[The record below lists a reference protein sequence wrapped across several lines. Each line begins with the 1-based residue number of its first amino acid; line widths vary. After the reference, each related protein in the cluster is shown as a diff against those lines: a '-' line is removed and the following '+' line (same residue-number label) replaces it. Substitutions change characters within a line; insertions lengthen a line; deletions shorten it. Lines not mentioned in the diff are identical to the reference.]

1 MDFNKL
7 ITIVLSILV
16 ILSCCL
22 IVYYVFKID
31 ESFKLEH
38 FESED
43 IDKKCLSK
51 GCKIFKN
58 TKLVNENKFVFE
70 KYEPKYKELYGWIK
84 TSCLN
89 EEDCI
94 NNFCNGTPNND
105 NFIFIYNNRIPN
117 EYRKYYFK
125 KDFYDLKDIDGS
137 LFNEETDLTTSDN
150 YTFGICLEKFKVEE
164 TTESGTRS
172 TGSGTRSTGRGT
184 VEEESVEEQKM
195 KTENF
200 ANRRDVLG
208 KVYRQLLQCLSVLK
222 DSNEAKCNNT
232 SKENNKLNLLNIVN
246 KQENKSEFM
255 TFIRKSCAVMNIDEN
270 RDISFFIN
278 FKNPNLN
285 KKTYIFSLVN
295 IVTLTENNQIDK
307 SKSWDW
313 DNTIVSNRNKSRN
326 RKYFLFSIFYSN
338 GELSIEYT
346 DKNNKFTDFNFKLS
360 LVSNQNYFIHIE
372 KMKEK
377 NKYKL
382 NFTGDKTTI
391 EFFNPSDI
399 QLQDNQQIDKHY
411 KAIFGDI
418 ENTIFNKNIV
428 SEDITSSEDYFTEEL
443 YTIKRPEKQD
453 ENYFTSTEDELF
465 SDYKCKWTPDRFKKD
480 INLGLLQNRDE
491 CYKTCMKFDN
501 GEKCN
506 SNYCKYVCDNC
517 LLDNC
522 IWNSNKINKEEQELP
537 YAPKITCFADD
548 QTIIVKWNKV
558 VNNLYPVLAYVLTV
572 IKLEN
577 GKPSKNENVKILTLP
592 GNIETYEIKDLE
604 NQSYYHISMQ
614 SQNKNGLSED
624 CSNTEII
631 APNGPLKSTD
641 VNYVLN
647 TSDQELLRDKKIQ
660 IQADFVSKECRN
672 LFDKNNIYENKNDL
686 GSLFK
691 NNVLSDYEVTKNT
704 RLSDRILKLITTD
717 ESDSIFTD

>member
-51 GCKIFKN
+51 GCKFFKN
-58 TKLVNENKFVFE
+58 KNFNESFAENFDNLKKNINENPLV
-70 KYEPKYKELYGWIK
+70 INC
-84 TSCLN
+84 SS
-89 EEDCI
+89 EEDCKRQFCSI
-94 NNFCNGTPNND
+94 SNPLIFVNNNNT
-105 NFIFIYNNRIPN
+105 NQTGAYQ
-117 EYRKYYFK
+117 FK
-125 KDFYDLKDIDGS
+125 EGLKLEEIDDS
-137 LFNEETDLTTSDN
+137 FFDEEIHLKQQEGLTLG
-150 YTFGICLEKFKVEE
+150 FCLEKFKVEE

-278 FKNPNLN
+278 FKKPNLN

>member
-31 ESFKLEH
+31 ESFKLEN

-51 GCKIFKN
+51 GCKFFKN
-58 TKLVNENKFVFE
+58 KIFNDSFYVNFDNLKKNLNEKHLVINC
-70 KYEPKYKELYGWIK
+70 
-84 TSCLN
+84 SS
-89 EEDCI
+89 EEDCKRQFCSI
-94 NNFCNGTPNND
+94 SNALIFLNVNNTNQT
-105 NFIFIYNNRIPN
+105 IAY
-117 EYRKYYFK
+117 K
-125 KDFYDLKDIDGS
+125 LKEGLKLEEIDDS
-137 LFNEETDLTTSDN
+137 FFDEEIHLKQQEGQTLG
-150 YTFGICLEKFKVEE
+150 FCLEKFK
-164 TTESGTRS
+164 TEAPK
-172 TGSGTRSTGRGT
+172 GSGTSNAGRGT
-184 VEEESVEEQKM
+184 VEESVEEQKM

-200 ANRRDVLG
+200 ANRRVVLG

-222 DSNEAKCNNT
+222 DSNESKCNNT

-295 IVTLTENNQIDK
+295 IVTLTENNRVDK

-313 DNTIVSNRNKSRN
+313 DNIIVSNRNKSRN

-377 NKYKL
+377 NKYMI

-391 EFFNPSDI
+391 EFFNASDI
-399 QLQDNQQIDKHY
+399 ELQGNQQIDKHY

-418 ENTIFNKNIV
+418 ENTIFNKDIV

-465 SDYKCKWTPDRFKKD
+465 SDYKCKWTPDKFKKD
-480 INLGLLQNRDE
+480 TNLGLLQNRDE

-522 IWNSNKINKEEQELP
+522 IWNSSKINKEEQELP

-548 QTIIVKWNKV
+548 QTVIVKWNKV

-604 NQSYYHISMQ
+604 NQTYYHISMQ

-631 APNGPLKSTD
+631 APNGPLKLTN

-672 LFDKNNIYENKNDL
+672 LFNKNNIYENEKGL